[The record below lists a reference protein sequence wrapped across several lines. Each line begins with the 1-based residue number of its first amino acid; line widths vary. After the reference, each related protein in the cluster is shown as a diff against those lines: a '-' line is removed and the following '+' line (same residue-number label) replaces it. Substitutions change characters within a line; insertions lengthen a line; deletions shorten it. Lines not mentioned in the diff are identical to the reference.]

1 MFGIIFMM
9 LSLIYAQTCPLRC
22 PSCTRCDPK
31 KGTCTLPR
39 DFVSC
44 TTKTNPS
51 LPGYCFAGV
60 CNSKLSLSPVVTSL
74 RPCQTYS
81 CINNVCSLKNKVDG
95 ADCSVAGAALHS
107 ICVTGVC
114 RQVIMG
120 VTDTFPLQNTG
131 CVGIP
136 NGTPCDTN
144 DILNDG
150 ETCFNNVCRFPDGS
164 VYGYVPEPIQAPVP

>member
-1 MFGIIFMM
+1 MFTIIFMM
-9 LSLIYAQTCPLRC
+9 LAFIYAQTCPLKC

-44 TTKTNPS
+44 TTKTNPA

-60 CNSKLSLSPVVTSL
+60 CNSKISLSPVVTSL
-74 RPCQTYS
+74 KSCQTYS
-81 CINNVCSLKNKVDG
+81 CIDNVCTLKNKVNG
-95 ADCSVAGAALHS
+95 ADCSVVGAALHS
-107 ICVTGVC
+107 ICLNGLC
-114 RQVIMG
+114 RQVILG
-120 VTDTFPLQNTG
+120 VTDTFPMQNIG
-131 CVGIP
+131 CVGVP

-150 ETCFNNVCRFPDGS
+150 EACLNNVCKFPDGS
-164 VYGYVPEPIQAPVP
+164 FYGYVPEPIPVV